1 MNKEEHARRYIRT
14 PKPESRIVDSYYYA
28 YKDGV
33 FIEEVRL
40 THDTKKRYEAM
51 GYTFKRRKA
60 APGHA

>member
-1 MNKEEHARRYIRT
+1 MNKHARK
-14 PKPESRIVDSYYYA
+14 PKAESKINIDSYYYA

-40 THDTKKRYEAM
+40 NHDTKKRYEAM

-60 APGHA
+60 APGNA